1 MYFSLHFI
9 RYSVFWFNSF
19 LGKLLY
25 VDGELC
31 NTVHISSSVSI
42 SGVKQF
48 EMWLV
53 VIVNVFICLLSQG
66 LRFRV

>member
-25 VDGELC
+25 VDVELC
-31 NTVHISSSVSI
+31 NTVHISSSVST
-42 SGVKQF
+42 SSVQQF
-48 EMWLV
+48 EMWSV
-53 VIVNVFICLLSQG
+53 VIVKVFICLLSQG
-66 LRFRV
+66 RRFPV

>member
-9 RYSVFWFNSF
+9 CYSVFWFNSF

-25 VDGELC
+25 VDVELRS
-31 NTVHISSSVSI
+31 TVHISSSVST

-48 EMWLV
+48 EKWLV
-53 VIVNVFICLLSQG
+53 VIVNVFICSLSRG
-66 LRFRV
+66 L